1 MRGLVE
7 FLMGIWPI
15 NWLITVIWRYTPFPR
30 GFRSRIIRT
39 ANDRFLVGVMVVILD
54 ENGRLFLARNTYDPR
69 YSWSLPGGWMGR
81 NEQPDECI
89 RREIY
94 EETGYELDVDCLLAT
109 RTHPRLPSVDI
120 IYRGR
125 IAGGTF
131 RASAEIAEV
140 GFFELDELPDGLM
153 PVHQQLLSLLEIDRM
168 INQNQTSDPDHGD
181 QGS

>member
-15 NWLITVIWRYTPFPR
+15 NWLITVIWRYAPFPR
-30 GFRSRIIRT
+30 GFRSRIIRS

-54 ENGRLFLARNTYDPR
+54 ENGRLFLVRNTYDPR

-89 RREIY
+89 RREMF
-94 EETGYELDVDCLLAT
+94 EETGYELDVDYLLAT

-125 IAGGTF
+125 ISGGTF
-131 RASAEIAEV
+131 RTSAEIAEV

-153 PVHQQLLSLLEIDRM
+153 PVHQRLLSLLEIDRM
-168 INQNQTSDPDHGD
+168 INQNQTSDSDHGD